1 MFTSPFSSYSSY
13 ILIHLPI
20 LSNPSFVL
28 LHQAFKADTAYKDH
42 RSNKGNEINVCKKRK
57 AALGSNAMIN
67 GIKQKTG
74 KKTYDKIANFYRSAG
89 CLMIYTA
96 QYDQIKKTRNYQIIR
111 YAFQKHQHMSQAQ
124 KKAKA
129 QQSNREI
136 QHDITSILLW
146 IILIF
151 IYDI

>member
-20 LSNPSFVL
+20 LSNPSFVS
-28 LHQAFKADTAYKDH
+28 LHQTFKADTAYKHH
-42 RSNKGNEINVCKKRK
+42 RGNKGNEINVCKKRK
-57 AALGSNAMIN
+57 AALRSKAMIN

-74 KKTYDKIANFYRSAG
+74 KKAYDKITNFYRSAG

-111 YAFQKHQHMSQAQ
+111 YAFQKHQHVPQPQ
-124 KKAKA
+124 KKAKT

-136 QHDITSILLW
+136 
-146 IILIF
+146 
-151 IYDI
+151 